1 MSSMIDANR
10 FTDVK
15 NIFIEGK
22 IFDFIN
28 IDKSVLAYDR
38 LANAISKPL
47 KLVLFFGKP
56 GTGKTFLLQKL
67 YNDLKT
73 KQPMVFFPRP
83 FFNEQQFLIS
93 LHEEIFATSSP
104 EFSGYEQFLIDYK
117 NRVPKNIED
126 YVVTV
131 LLDEAQL
138 YPSDLIEKIRLMA
151 DTKMFKF
158 LFTVHKTEKE
168 DILAKDYFK
177 TRIWESVELHNS
189 TLAETKSYLEKKLLY
204 HNKFE
209 FLSFVKHNIGL
220 IHKISSGNLRTIN
233 KLLFKL
239 FEIYEYC
246 DNSKPS
252 LVSDV
257 SYRKKMIEMAAIN
270 TRLINA

>member
-104 EFSGYEQFLIDYK
+104 EFSGYEQFLNDYK